1 MPAGW
6 TGNTPV
12 AGPGPVTFTGTASVA
27 EYEALLATVTVSA
40 SSAGIR
46 TVSFTVT
53 DAEGNESV
61 LPAAVTVTTV
71 AAPQVL
77 VAPVVLAAPVAVS
90 IAGDAVTVSP
100 VVVITDVDSSGS
112 VGRRRSRSAGVIP
125 VMCWGG
131 RCRRA
136 GRATPRRR
144 GRGR

>member
-1 MPAGW
+1 M
-6 TGNTPV
+6 
-12 AGPGPVTFTGTASVA
+12 TFTGTASVA
-27 EYEALLATVTVSA
+27 EYEALLASVTLSA

-90 IAGDAVTVSP
+90 IAGDAVTV
-100 VVVITDVDSSGS
+100 
-112 VGRRRSRSAGVIP
+112 
-125 VMCWGG
+125 
-131 RCRRA
+131 
-136 GRATPRRR
+136 
-144 GRGR
+144 

>member
-6 TGNTPV
+6 AGNTPV

-27 EYEALLATVTVSA
+27 DYEALLASVTLSA

-90 IAGDAVTVSP
+90 IAGDAVTVTP
-100 VVVITDVDSSGS
+100 VVVITDVDSTDLVGDGHGQRGGS
-112 VGRRRSRSAGVIP
+112 R
-125 VMCWGG
+125 
-131 RCRRA
+131 
-136 GRATPRRR
+136 
-144 GRGR
+144 